1 MAAEERSSGSGPP
14 GNEELVVVARVY
26 TRCTLGCLFCGYSGA
41 LRRDRPV
48 AERRRL
54 LALGA
59 ALAGFQQRHGRSVLV
74 CWLGGEPLEW
84 PELPRLAGVF
94 RGRYGLRLG
103 VATNGLPLGAAAV
116 RQELIANY
124 EQLTVSLDGRA
135 PFHEQVRG
143 QAGLFARVRTHV
155 ARLQAEDVAGRL
167 RWRVNT
173 VLMRDNIGAFGEFC
187 AEMAEWGFQELTF
200 NPLGGRERPDF
211 YRDHHLL
218 PEQVDRFRAELP
230 GLRRALAA
238 RGLQIRGSDRYLH
251 RMACTAA
258 GQRIAVGDC
267 QPGRQFLFV
276 DEFNRASPCAFAC
289 ADYAVPL
296 AELDSP
302 EAWRAL
308 PERWARCRR
317 RRRAAACD
325 DCQAP
330 HVFAKFGVT

>member
-1 MAAEERSSGSGPP
+1 MAAEERSSDSGSP
-14 GNEELVVVARVY
+14 GKEELVVVARVY
-26 TRCTLGCLFCGYSGA
+26 TRCTLGCLFCGYSGGV
-41 LRRDRPV
+41 RRDRPV
-48 AERRRL
+48 AESRSL

-59 ALAGFQQRHGRSVLV
+59 ALAGFQQRYGRSVLV

-94 RGRYGLRLG
+94 HGRYGLRLG
-103 VATNGLPLGAAAV
+103 VATNGLPLASSAV
-116 RQELIANY
+116 RQELIAHY
-124 EQLTVSLDGRA
+124 EQLTVSIDGRA
-135 PFHEQVRG
+135 SFHDQVRG
-143 QAGLFARVRTHV
+143 QAGIFERVRSYV
-155 ARLQAEDVAGRL
+155 ARLQAEDVDGRL
-167 RWRVNT
+167 RLRVNT

-187 AEMAEWGFQELTF
+187 VEMADWGFPELTF
-200 NPLGGRERPDF
+200 NPLGGRERPEF

-230 GLRRALAA
+230 SWRRAMAA
-238 RGLQIRGSDRYLH
+238 RGLQIRGSDRYLQ

-276 DEFNRASPCAFAC
+276 DEFNRASPCGFTC
-289 ADYAVPL
+289 ADYPLPL

-302 EAWRAL
+302 DAL
-308 PERWARCRR
+308 LALQERWARRR
-317 RRRAAACD
+317 QRHRAAACD
-325 DCQAP
+325 DCHAT